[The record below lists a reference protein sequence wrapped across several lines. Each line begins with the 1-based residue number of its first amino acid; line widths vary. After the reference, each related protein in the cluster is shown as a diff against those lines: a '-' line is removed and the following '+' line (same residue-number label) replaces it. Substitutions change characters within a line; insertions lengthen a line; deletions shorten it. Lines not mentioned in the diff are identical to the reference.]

1 VATEESRL
9 EGRRLADRYVLETEL
24 ASGGMGTI
32 WRARDEVLG
41 RPVAV
46 KILHDRLA
54 RDPDLLDRFR
64 LEAVAAARLS
74 HPCVVR
80 VFDTGVD
87 DGTCFIVMELFE
99 GRTLE
104 DVLAA
109 QGPLPPGEA
118 AQVLGAILQGLAHAH
133 RQGVVHRDVKP
144 SNILVDGRAEMVK
157 VTDFGIA
164 KAAFAQDD
172 LTTTGNLLGT
182 ARYLAP
188 EQVSGGDIDARTD
201 LYSAG
206 VVLYEVLTG
215 MTPFEGDTHI
225 ATAMK
230 RLTTDPVPPGALRPG
245 IPRTLEAVVMQAL
258 SRDPTQRFQTAEEMG
273 AALDRSTPS
282 PGHVRRPSPAPE
294 TRSVGRPPGVFRSW
308 MLVPLALIALAG
320 LAVGGFLLVE
330 RLLEAGTEDQAGA
343 GEGGSL
349 RRLEVASAQDWDPQG
364 DDSESPDSVSDAYD
378 GSPSTSWQTEGYNTP
393 DFGGLAGKEGVG
405 LIFDLGAE
413 EELVR
418 MRLQTTS
425 PGWPFELYG
434 SAEPF
439 SGEGPS
445 GDPLTDTEG
454 DTSFTA
460 DGETRIDLEPVTAR
474 YVLVWITE
482 LVPTEDRNRASLSE
496 VEFLGPE

>member
-74 HPCVVR
+74 HPSVVR
-80 VFDTGVD
+80 VFDTGID
-87 DGTCFIVMELFE
+87 EGTCFIVMELFE

-109 QGPLPPGEA
+109 QGPLPAGEA
-118 AQVLGAILQGLAHAH
+118 AQLLRAVLQGLSHAH

-164 KAAFAQDD
+164 KAAFAQED

-188 EQVSGGDIDARTD
+188 EQVSGGEIDPRTD
-201 LYSAG
+201 LYAAG
-206 VVLYEVLTG
+206 IVLYEILTG
-215 MTPFEGDTHI
+215 TTPFQGDTHI
-225 ATAMK
+225 ATAMM

-258 SRDPTQRFQTAEEMG
+258 SREPTERFQTAEEMG
-273 AALDRSTPS
+273 AALDRSAPS
-282 PGHVRRPSPAPE
+282 RGPIRLPSPASEPRRAG
-294 TRSVGRPPGVFRSW
+294 TPPGLFRSW

-330 RLLEAGTEDQAGA
+330 RLAQPSPNEIGA
-343 GEGGSL
+343 GGPEPVEELEIQGAASFDPEGDGQEHDEDL
-349 RRLEVASAQDWDPQG
+349 PGAIDG
-364 DDSESPDSVSDAYD
+364 DDRTYWTTEGYTTASLGDAKPGVGIVFDLGEPTQVGLVRIRTDTPGWTFSIYGSDSPDSFDLEAPLSSTD
-378 GSPSTSWQTEGYNTP
+378 GDSTFTAEENTVVPMPPTEGQY
-393 DFGGLAGKEGVG
+393 F
-405 LIFDLGAE
+405 
-413 EELVR
+413 
-418 MRLQTTS
+418 
-425 PGWPFELYG
+425 
-434 SAEPF
+434 
-439 SGEGPS
+439 
-445 GDPLTDTEG
+445 
-454 DTSFTA
+454 
-460 DGETRIDLEPVTAR
+460 
-474 YVLVWITE
+474 LVWITE
-482 LVPTEDRNRASLSE
+482 LAQPDEYRAHVNE
-496 VEFLGPE
+496 TDFFPPGE